1 MSTIK
6 LSQLP
11 SAPSV
16 SSSDI
21 LPVVHDGATQK
32 ATIAQIL
39 ALGAAPSGSAGGD
52 LLGSYPNPTLAASG
66 VSAAAYGD
74 STHIPQITID
84 AKGRITAASSIAIS
98 QAATSLGGKILWCV
112 KDGLYAT
119 LQAAVDAA
127 AAHDVILVGPNGA
140 SWGDVTITGDKPLMI
155 MGLAPPRNSEVEI
168 GKVVYAPQKAGN
180 SGNITLNEVYF
191 CNLFINGNFAGAQG
205 VKFGTGAN
213 TDAKARLR
221 LIGCYVYNTG
231 TSGDLI
237 VSQNGN
243 VDGGNGVPSLYL
255 DNCLVQCPSTN
266 TGSVLVNQVKG
277 HATAAPYTN
286 IRPGCT
292 FEGGQYAL
300 KVNGGNVEA
309 LNSIFTINGV
319 REVLRIEGG
328 AVTMGYCTVTN
339 STANGSGA
347 NLTTAG
353 AFLGMGVCTFTVA
366 AGTGYCVNGVAGV
379 YFLYAYLTLSNTAV
393 TPYNVKIKNSFAAT
407 TFAVTTALTSAA

>member
-11 SAPSV
+11 AASSV
-16 SSSDI
+16 SSSDV
-21 LPVVHDGATQK
+21 LPVVHGGATQK
-32 ATIAQIL
+32 ATIAQLL

-52 LLGSYPNPTLAASG
+52 LAGSFPNPTLAASG
-66 VSAAAYGD
+66 VTAAQYGD

-84 AKGRITAASSIAIS
+84 AKGRVTAASSVAIS
-98 QAATSLGGKILWCV
+98 QSATSLGGKLLWCV
-112 KDGLYAT
+112 KDGLYST

-127 AAHDVILVGPNGA
+127 ASHDVILVGPKGS
-140 SWGDVTITGDKPLMI
+140 SWGDVTIPGDKPISIL
-155 MGLAPPRNSEVEI
+155 GLDAPRNSEIEV

-180 SGNITLNEVYF
+180 SGNINLNEIYLA
-191 CNLFINGNFAGAQG
+191 NLFINGDFAGAQG

-221 LIGCYVYNTG
+221 LVGCYVYNTG

-255 DNCLVQCPSTN
+255 DNTLVQTGSNN
-266 TGSVLVNQVKG
+266 TTSVLVNHVKG
-277 HATAAPYTN
+277 YTN
-286 IRPGCT
+286 IRQGCSI
-292 FEGGQYAL
+292 EGGQYGL
-300 KVNGGNVEA
+300 KVAAGNVDAQNCYFEM
-309 LNSIFTINGV
+309 NGA
-319 REVLRIEGG
+319 REVVRVEGG
-328 AVTMGYCTVTN
+328 IVTMGYATIKN

-347 NLTTAG
+347 NITTSG

-366 AGTGYCVNGVAGV
+366 TGTGYCVNGVSGAI
-379 YFLYAYLTLSNTAV
+379 FAYSYMTLSNTAI
-393 TPYNVKIKNSFAAT
+393 PGLAFNVKIKSAVSAVP
-407 TFAVTTALTSAA
+407 VTTAFTSAA